1 MASFDFSSGRKPMS
15 AFSLAS
21 LTDIV
26 LLLLIFFLLTSSFVT
41 QYGLRVN
48 LPDVSASAPLEQQY
62 VAVSIDADQAL
73 FVDDTPTTVDSL
85 AATVAAV
92 RGERSAMAVYA
103 DRDATIGVLAAVA
116 GVAAQLDMRVS
127 IATEAG
133 TGGLV
138 ETPPEVRAPAA
149 GEAPAGAPA
158 E

>member
-1 MASFDFSSGRKPMS
+1 MASFDFSSGRKPLN

-62 VAVSIDADQAL
+62 VAVSIDAEQQL
-73 FVDDTPTTVDSL
+73 FVDDAPTSADSL

-92 RGERSAMAVYA
+92 RGERTAMAVYA
-103 DRDATIGVLAAVA
+103 DRDATIGVLALVA
-116 GVAAQLDMRVS
+116 GAASELDMRVS

-133 TGGLV
+133 TGALAP
-138 ETPPEVRAPAA
+138 PPEGDGAA
-149 GEAPAGAPA
+149 GTPTAPVPA
-158 E
+158 TDG